1 MGNHS
6 RRNLSLVSGD
16 GESSETLIRTAAAEV
31 ALALGLIR
39 VLTLL
44 PLYDGTLDE
53 VEQHLAAG
61 WESLLQL
68 QRLQRDA
75 AESEGRP

>member
-1 MGNHS
+1 MSDQS
-6 RRNLSLVSGD
+6 RRNLALVPG
-16 GESSETLIRTAAAEV
+16 GESSDALIRTAAAEV

-68 QRLQRDA
+68 QRQLREA

>member
-1 MGNHS
+1 MS
-6 RRNLSLVSGD
+6 DQARRNLSHVSCD
-16 GESSETLIRTAAAEV
+16 GESNETLIRTAAAEV

-53 VEQHLAAG
+53 VERHLAAG
-61 WESLLQL
+61 WESLLQV
-68 QRLQRDA
+68 QRQLREA
-75 AESEGRP
+75 AEAGGRP

>member
-1 MGNHS
+1 MS
-6 RRNLSLVSGD
+6 DQPRRNLSLVSGD
-16 GESSETLIRTAAAEV
+16 GESSDTLIRTAATEV

-53 VEQHLAAG
+53 VEHHLAAG

-68 QRLQRDA
+68 QRLLRETT
-75 AESEGRP
+75 ESGARE